1 VTPRDPLWLPLA
13 AGLLAAL
20 GTFLLGFVLIRG
32 ASLLLLDAL
41 REVLP

>member
-20 GTFLLGFVLIRG
+20 GTLLLGWVLISG
-32 ASLLLLDAL
+32 LSLCFLDLLRRTL
-41 REVLP
+41 